1 LSVGARTEV
10 WISLPAGP
18 EPRRARSRPSLTSR
32 A

>member
-1 LSVGARTEV
+1 VAGADV

-18 EPRRARSRPSLTSR
+18 EPRRTRPRPLTSR